1 MDKSIYESQN
11 SDRQSIANAIA
22 FGRITRVFPETRSCE
37 VKTFFGKGAADD
49 NHIPNC
55 QWINL
60 DGHPDGDESAVI
72 PRVNSYGF
80 VFYIDGEPF
89 FFGFFR
95 PLSITGSAETGS
107 ILEPLNEGDRVIK
120 TVGKNRIIMRAHGEI
135 QIESTRTC
143 RSIYFPDRNLIN
155 TLCRNYE
162 FRTDGGTIDW
172 KNDGSDNT
180 LSRQEWRDTLNRTNI
195 IVEEKGLV
203 SGEILWREQIGLGG
217 TNLTPSSIVYT
228 RTVKNTGETELF
240 IRAPNASSGHN
251 LKILPDGQTD
261 LNIAD
266 KTSVQIK
273 PTGEVTLD
281 VGPGNAILNIKP
293 DGSVSLT
300 TKSTISAT
308 ADKDISMTTK
318 ANLSATVG
326 GNLSAN
332 VTGNLSAQC
341 AKAEIKAG
349 ANVFKGPM
357 VTTHPVNN
365 DPITGI
371 PLTGV
376 GGIDA
381 T

>member
-1 MDKSIYESQN
+1 MDQSIYEAQN
-11 SDRQSIANAIA
+11 EDRQSISNAIA
-22 FGRITRVFPETRSCE
+22 FGRITRVFPERRACE

-72 PRVNSYGF
+72 PRVGSFGF

-89 FFGFFR
+89 FFGFMR
-95 PLSITGSAETGS
+95 PLAANGSAETGE
-107 ILEPLNEGDRVIK
+107 ILEPLNEGDRVLK
-120 TVGKNRIIMRAHGEI
+120 TIGKNRIIMRAHGEI

-143 RSIYFPDRNLIN
+143 RTIYFPDFNLIN

-162 FRTDGGTIDW
+162 FRTDGGTVDW
-172 KNDGSDNT
+172 KNDGNNNT
-180 LSRQEWRDTLNRTNI
+180 LSRQEWRDTLERANI
-195 IVEEKGLV
+195 IVEEKGRV

-217 TNLTPSSIVYT
+217 TNLAPSSVVYT

-240 IRAPNASSGHN
+240 IRAPDAPSGHN

-281 VGPGNAILNIKP
+281 VGPGNAVLNIKP

-300 TKSTISAT
+300 TKSTIDAT

-318 ANLSATVG
+318 ANMSATVG
-326 GNLSAN
+326 GNLDAN

-341 AKAEIKAG
+341 AKATIKANS
-349 ANVFKGPM
+349 NVFTGGA
-357 VTTHPVNN
+357 VTDNTINN

-371 PLTGV
+371 PLNGV
-376 GGIDA
+376 GGVDLV
-381 T
+381 